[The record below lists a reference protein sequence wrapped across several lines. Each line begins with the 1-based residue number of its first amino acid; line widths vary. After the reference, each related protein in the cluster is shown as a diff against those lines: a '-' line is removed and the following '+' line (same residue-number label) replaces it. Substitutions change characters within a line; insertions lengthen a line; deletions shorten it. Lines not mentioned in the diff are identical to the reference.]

1 MNIQFVK
8 TLLVVFLSGIT
19 SILWGQEVSDTTRQ
33 GESTMAA
40 QKKELP
46 PIQLQEYT
54 IVGLAKIS
62 LPHKVRTQTFHEVGI
77 TWSENEEIFVKEVPD
92 ISFQVARIKATLL
105 QLYDFPWL
113 DSHLHYGAYN
123 TAGLN
128 VKMQFKAQNTL
139 PYLMANFQRSDGH
152 LTNAQ
157 WTTAAL
163 LAGVHQKIGDI
174 HLLHGYTDYSLNKKG
189 IWGFHKRYSENW
201 ETLTT
206 FWEIGGQV
214 EDRWSD
220 HWRTHFTGIYFFDE
234 HENAFTYSEN
244 GYDLSGSAILTI
256 ENTNFALK
264 GGIQTS
270 DIEVSDGNL
279 SHSLPDT
286 LRYSGNRISLFSGQV
301 NVQQHFHSVTA
312 EIGVLYQQSEDK
324 YTHTGTKPDENER
337 FSPQISLSA
346 GFQGRGKI
354 YARYR
359 PGLEI
364 RRFRTALQLIPFSEL
379 EGIKSLNLTSRWEG
393 GFDWHA
399 SSALNLQIL
408 SRYSE
413 MKNYLAIVA
422 PSDSLRA
429 VFTGGGYPGWIY
441 GILDRVKIQEVYVKL
456 DWVMKSKLKMLSW
469 LNWQQ
474 SDIRQADYFSPTILG
489 NQIPYFPSISAHA
502 ELRWNFYRQH
512 ELKLW
517 GDYVGSRY
525 DDLENQ
531 VEVKSYG
538 LVNTSLHLYLGKGFW
553 FFISG
558 QNLFD
563 TRYQEFRGFTAPG
576 ITGIMGLRLTM

>member
-1 MNIQFVK
+1 MNTQLVK
-8 TLLVVFLSGIT
+8 TLVVVLLLEIT
-19 SILWGQEVSDTTRQ
+19 SILWSQEVSDTTRQ
-33 GESTMAA
+33 GESIMAS
-40 QKKELP
+40 QKRELP

-62 LPHKVRTQTFHEVGI
+62 LPHKVRTQTFHELDI

-92 ISFQVARIKATLL
+92 VSFQVARIKPTLL

-113 DSHLHYGAYN
+113 DSRLHYGAYN

-139 PYLMANFQRSDGH
+139 PYLMVDFQRSDGH
-152 LTNAQ
+152 LRNAQ
-157 WTTAAL
+157 WTTAGM

-189 IWGFHKRYSENW
+189 IWGFRDRYTENW

-206 FWEIGGQV
+206 FWEIGGEI

-220 HWRTHFTGIYFFDE
+220 NWRTHFTGTYFFDE
-234 HENAFTYSEN
+234 HENAFTYSDN
-244 GYDLSGSAILTI
+244 GFDLGGSANLTI
-256 ENTNFALK
+256 KNTSLTLK

-270 DIEVSDGNL
+270 DLEVSDGNL
-279 SHSLPDT
+279 SHSSPDT
-286 LRYSGNRISLFSGQV
+286 LRYSGTTTSLFSGQV
-301 NVQQHFHSVTA
+301 NLQQYFHSVTA
-312 EIGVLYQQSEDK
+312 EIGVLYQKSEDE
-324 YTHTGTKPDENER
+324 YVHSGTKSDENKR
-337 FSPQISLSA
+337 FSPQLSISA
-346 GFQGRGKI
+346 GFEGRGKI
-354 YARYR
+354 YVRYR

-364 RRFRTALQLIPFSEL
+364 RRFRTALQVIPFSEL
-379 EGIKSLNLTSRWEG
+379 EGIKALNYNSRWEA
-393 GFDWHA
+393 GFDWHT
-399 SSALNLQIL
+399 SSALNLQLL

-429 VFTGGGYPGWIY
+429 VFTDGGYPGWIY
-441 GILDRVKIQEVYVKL
+441 GTLDRVKIQEVYVKL
-456 DWVMKSKLKMLSW
+456 DGRMKSKLKMLSW
-469 LNWQQ
+469 FNWRQ
-474 SDIRQADYFSPTILG
+474 SDIRQASYFSRTILG
-489 NQIPYFPSISAHA
+489 NEIPYLPSISAHA
-502 ELRWNFYRQH
+502 ELGWNFYRKH
-512 ELKLW
+512 ELKLS

-531 VEVKSYG
+531 VKVKGYA

-553 FFISG
+553 FFIGG

-576 ITGIMGLRLTM
+576 INGIFGWRLTM